1 MCGIAGIFHADPER
15 RVDPE
20 TLVAM
25 AAIQYHRGPDGF
37 GYRVQDDRG
46 VGFSHARLSIIDL
59 DEDRG
64 RQPFVNGNETIMTA
78 VNGELYDYKR
88 IRADLTLR
96 GVKFRTKSDSEMVM
110 HLYERVGLEDAIPHF
125 RGEFGISLYDRE
137 HDRLVLIRDRFGV
150 KPLYF
155 TEANGAF
162 VFGSELKVLFAHP
175 DVPRRFSDTGLFHQ
189 LMQTM
194 VPGTTAFEG
203 VQQVKPGHM
212 VIVERAHGKLKIRQ
226 EKYWDM
232 DFPLAAE
239 RAEHSEEDEEYW
251 IEGVREQLME
261 AVQLRLEADVPVA
274 CYLSGGIDS
283 CITLG
288 LAAATQQSPVKAFT
302 IGFDDVA
309 YDETAIA
316 REMAESVGADHDI
329 MTLQADHLY
338 DNLVETLW
346 HAERTIYNTLGVAK
360 LLMSRH
366 VNQAG
371 YKVVVTGEGSDE
383 LFGGYP
389 AFRRDLFLHGLDTM
403 PAAERAVWQQM
414 LSESN
419 KLFSGAMLAENELD
433 DPALTA
439 LVGFTP
445 SCLQPWLAAAEHVP
459 GLLSPERRAALEG
472 YAPGA
477 AIAGGPGRRHAGGP
491 ASAGQG
497 PVRLDQDHARGPD
510 PDLGRRPRGHG
521 ELHGGAP
528 AVPGPPPGR
537 VRRATAA
544 VDADQGPHRE
554 IRAARGDEGPAA
566 QGALRTRE
574 VRVHGPA
581 GPHRPEEVGR
591 HEGPGGPVPVRGGH
605 PRGGAAGSR
614 GRAAPVRTPRGR
626 GHLGL
631 HPGAARCGD
640 QPHDRRA
647 GAARAFRRRRHPAHR
662 PPQGRGAGLAA
673 LGHLTSHWL
682 ERARRR
688 GDAVNTSL

>member
-1 MCGIAGIFHADPER
+1 MCGIAGIFHADPDR

-37 GYRVQDDRG
+37 GYLTQDDRG

-59 DEDRG
+59 DENRG
-64 RQPFVNGNETIMTA
+64 RQPFCMTGGRIMTA

-88 IRADLTLR
+88 IRTDLTLR

-110 HLYERVGLEDAIPHF
+110 HLYERLGLEDAIPHF
-125 RGEFGISLYDRE
+125 RGEFAISLYDRE

-155 TEANGAF
+155 TEADGAF

-203 VQQVKPGHM
+203 IHQVKPGHV
-212 VIVERAHGKLKIRQ
+212 VIVERAHGKLKVRQ

-316 REMAESVGADHDI
+316 REMAESVGADQDI

-366 VNQAG
+366 VNEAG

-403 PAAERAVWQQM
+403 DAAERAVWQQM

-433 DPALTA
+433 DPALTG

-459 GLLSPERRAALEG
+459 GLLTPERRAALEG

-477 AIAGGPGRRHAGGP
+477 AIAEALDGDMLEGRHPLDKAQYVWIKTMLEGQILTWGGDRVDMANSMEARPPFLDHHLAEFAAQLPPSMRIKGRTEKYVLREAMKGLLPKVLYEREKFAFMAPPAHTDPKKWAAMKALADRYLSDQAIAEAGLLDPDGVRRLFELHEAEDTP
-491 ASAGQG
+491 ASTQ
-497 PVRLDQDHARGPD
+497 VQLDAVINHMIGVQVLHEHFVAADI
-510 PDLGRRPRGHG
+510 PR
-521 ELHGGAP
+521 
-528 AVPGPPPGR
+528 
-537 VRRATAA
+537 
-544 VDADQGPHRE
+544 
-554 IRAARGDEGPAA
+554 I
-566 QGALRTRE
+566 
-574 VRVHGPA
+574 
-581 GPHRPEEVGR
+581 
-591 HEGPGGPVPVRGGH
+591 
-605 PRGGAAGSR
+605 
-614 GRAAPVRTPRGR
+614 
-626 GHLGL
+626 
-631 HPGAARCGD
+631 
-640 QPHDRRA
+640 
-647 GAARAFRRRRHPAHR
+647 
-662 PPQGRGAGLAA
+662 
-673 LGHLTSHWL
+673 
-682 ERARRR
+682 ARRK
-688 GDAVNTSL
+688 AESLGWHA